1 MFNFQKVFFTLILLT
16 GIYISF
22 SPNTWTQASFFDF
35 LKSDTPASPNTV
47 ESFDLESFSKIP
59 VLRGGRVKP
68 LDSVARNILLVL
80 RNKRTALRVLEKEEL
95 ENINRLKESK
105 DSISEEELIT
115 LKAFRKIK
123 KVMIPQ
129 EGVEKT
135 AVEVKAIDW
144 LAQVL
149 FAPEKAD
156 KLKTFLID
164 HDQVLG
170 LLNQKL
176 TENGKFYSYN
186 ELQPFLS
193 NIDSSARKAGEV
205 ETELRDSFQQNII
218 ELYRSLLIYK
228 KLKHSLSPPTT
239 PDRPEMLEQLGVTD
253 LVYSAEKDRAR
264 SDEYLRFRKLT
275 AELSKDSSVV
285 QLGSEEFA
293 RVVFFVDRYNQ
304 ANLWTEFLP
313 IPPIVAEGDGKWMK
327 VTESLV
333 GSEPLESRE
342 KQNMDPA
349 RFALT
354 LRELLSLEKTEL
366 KERISYIR
374 ENQKL
379 DPSALFATQYAEAI
393 KVREGVDP
401 VILQYEDLAL
411 AYSDQNASEFNR
423 LVNELYDL
431 TTKRAGSTA
440 STLSFEKTFNGFEP
454 FYRSAIAYVVI
465 FIVAALSWLIPA
477 IKRDSELVRTLRNSA
492 YYLTII
498 VLVCHTFGLA
508 ARMWIE
514 GRPPVTNLYSSAL
527 FIGWAS
533 VLLCLGTEKYIRL
546 GIASAMGAL
555 IGFSS
560 LVIAHSLSLDSSLN
574 PTGDTMEMM
583 RAVLDSNFWLATH
596 VVIITIGYSTTY
608 LAGFIGIAYVFFH
621 IGCII
626 SGKPENKLKKT
637 LDSMIYGITCFSLL
651 FSLVGTILG
660 GIWADQSWGR
670 FWGWDAKE
678 NGALLI
684 VIWNALLL
692 HARFSGIAKTRGLA
706 CIAIFGN
713 VVTSWSWFGTNMLG
727 VGLHSYGFMDKA
739 FNYLMMFIISQ
750 MVIIGLA
757 YIHPLFGFFKKLFP
771 PKAST

>member
-401 VILQYEDLAL
+401 VILQYEDLAF
-411 AYSDQNASEFNR
+411 AYSDQNVSEFNR

-546 GIASAMGAL
+546 VIASAMGAL